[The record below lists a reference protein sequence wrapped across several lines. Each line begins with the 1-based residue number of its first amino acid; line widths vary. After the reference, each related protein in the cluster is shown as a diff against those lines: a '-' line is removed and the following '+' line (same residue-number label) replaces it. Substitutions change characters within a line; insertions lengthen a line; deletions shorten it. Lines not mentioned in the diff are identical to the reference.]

1 MLIRKQPIVIM
12 ELMQHGDL
20 ATYLRHRMAQEDYS
34 QGSVAPDL
42 AIKWA
47 AEVADGMAYL
57 AHKDFVH
64 RDLAARNCLVGI
76 GLTVKIG
83 GAWLLFC
90 LDIASGA
97 QSL

>member
-1 MLIRKQPIVIM
+1 M

-20 ATYLRHRMAQEDYS
+20 ATYLRHRMAQEDS
-34 QGSVAPDL
+34 SKGSVAPDL

-57 AHKDFVH
+57 ARRGFVH
-64 RDLAARNCLVGI
+64 RDLAARNCLVGA

-83 GAWLLFC
+83 GSLLSRGCSLFSAFDARC
-90 LDIASGA
+90 DIFT
-97 QSL
+97 